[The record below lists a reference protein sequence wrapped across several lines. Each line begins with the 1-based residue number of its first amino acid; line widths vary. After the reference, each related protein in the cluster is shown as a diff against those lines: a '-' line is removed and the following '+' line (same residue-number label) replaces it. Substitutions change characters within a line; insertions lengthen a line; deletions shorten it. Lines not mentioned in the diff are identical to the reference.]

1 MSKEKLRR
9 IQDLAWKASR
19 KCRNK
24 LSANKVKMAEH
35 FLNRSTN
42 LLDIWE
48 REQIKT
54 FMN

>member
-9 IQDLAWKASR
+9 IQELAWKANGKAR
-19 KCRNK
+19 AK
-24 LSANKVKMAEH
+24 LSAKNGKMGEH
-35 FLNRSTN
+35 FLNKSIN

>member
-9 IQDLAWKASR
+9 LQELAWEASR
-19 KCRNK
+19 KCRKK
-24 LSANKVKMAEH
+24 LSAKNKEMAEH